1 MILKK
6 ADFTQTTFGLSYM
19 KDEDMD
25 SEAYDQLVEHLCYTG
40 AKIYL
45 KVQTDDI
52 MMIQIPMLLGFY
64 IFPYDLKSD
73 FGRLD
78 K

>member
-1 MILKK
+1 
-6 ADFTQTTFGLSYM
+6 M

-25 SEAYDQLVEHLCYTG
+25 SKAYDQLVEHLCHTG
-40 AKIYL
+40 AKIL
-45 KVQTDDI
+45 SRGTDGRHNDDTDTNVAWFLHFYR
-52 MMIQIPMLLGFY
+52 MI
-64 IFPYDLKSD
+64 LKSD